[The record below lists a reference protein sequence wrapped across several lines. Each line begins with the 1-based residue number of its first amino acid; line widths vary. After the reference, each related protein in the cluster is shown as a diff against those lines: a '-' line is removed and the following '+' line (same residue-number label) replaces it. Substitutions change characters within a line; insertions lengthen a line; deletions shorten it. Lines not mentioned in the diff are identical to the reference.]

1 MDYRARVEGCL
12 YGLALGDALGAPTE
26 FMKYAA
32 IVEKWGPMGRSEPPS
47 PIAYVT
53 DDTQMALAVGEA
65 LMSLAN
71 FRLAG
76 PREWADALGR
86 EFLLWYASPDNNR
99 APGITCMQS
108 LDRLKSGKPWR
119 DATEPSS
126 KGCGAN
132 MRVQPV
138 GLLTDKHGFSVK
150 KRAQLAQL
158 QAAITHAHPTA
169 LAASEL
175 TAHAIHLLVAGL
187 DPAELPQRLLSH
199 AEAQVG
205 VYHDE
210 TLGDLYEKAGASSG
224 AAYINRGWNE
234 VRHSMEKLQKAL
246 EKPDRDSDPGLK
258 TGHGWTAEE
267 ALATALHC
275 FLLFVDEPVMAIRRA
290 AATGGDSDSIAC
302 IAGSLAGA
310 YHGAEAWPQEWRQ
323 RIEYKDRIQ
332 KLAEWY

>member
-1 MDYRARVEGCL
+1 MTEPTYRSRVEGCL

-32 IVEKWGPMGRSEPPS
+32 IVETYGPLGPEEPSER
-47 PIAYVT
+47 VT

-65 LMSLAN
+65 LMSLADL
-71 FRLAG
+71 RSAG
-76 PREWADALGR
+76 GEEWSAALGR
-86 EFLLWYASPDNNR
+86 EFLAWLRSLDNNR
-99 APGITCMQS
+99 APGQS
-108 LDRLKSGKPWR
+108 SMDALSRLEKGGDWR
-119 DATEPSS
+119 DATEISS

-150 KRAQLAQL
+150 KRAKLAQL
-158 QAAITHAHPTA
+158 QAAITHGHPTA

-175 TAHAIHLLVAGL
+175 TAHAIHLLIAGL
-187 DPAELPQRLLSH
+187 EPEDLPTRLAQHADQQR
-199 AEAQVG
+199 G
-205 VYHDE
+205 VYYDD
-210 TLGDLYEKAGASSG
+210 TLGELWEKAGASGG
-224 AAYINRGWNE
+224 AAYMNRGWND
-234 VRHSMEKLQKAL
+234 VANSIEKLARAL
-246 EKPDRDSDPGLK
+246 KTPDRDADPGLK

-275 FLLFVDEPVMAIRRA
+275 FLLYVDDPVLAIRRA

-302 IAGSLAGA
+302 ITGALAGA
-310 YHGAEAWPQEWRQ
+310 YHGNDAWPHAWRD

-332 KLAEWY
+332 KLADWY